1 MDGARL
7 SHVHMY
13 VGDASQAAFY
23 YCRAFGFQ
31 VAAESADA
39 GQEPGRRSVLLAQD
53 DIRLLLTS
61 TTDPEDPVAR
71 YVAAHGDGVADIA
84 IAVPDVADAFHAAV
98 KRGALPIQ
106 HPLTRTGPAG
116 SMLSAAV
123 GGFGDVIH
131 TLVERDAPMPDP
143 GLVPTGWVP
152 AEPGT
157 ALLRNVD
164 HFAVCVPVGELD
176 KTVSQYQ
183 QVFAFEEAYE
193 EFIEVGKQAMLSKV
207 VRDPVSGITF
217 TVIEPD
223 PRRDPGQIDDFLRRH
238 GGGGVQHVAFGTAD
252 IGTAVRRLAERG
264 VEFLDVPDSYYD
276 KVQER
281 VGDLGPE
288 LELLRYG
295 NILADRDDEGL
306 LLQIFTKS
314 PYARRTLFLELIERR
329 GARTFGSNNIKGLY
343 EAVAREERKL
353 EAGGGR

>member
-23 YCRAFGFQ
+23 YCRAFGFH
-31 VAAESADA
+31 VTAESDDA
-39 GQEPGRRSVLLAQD
+39 GQGPGRRSVLLAQG

-61 TTDPEDPVAR
+61 AMDPEDPVAR

-84 IAVPDVADAFHAAV
+84 IGVPDVAAAFHTAV
-98 KRGALPIQ
+98 DRGARPVRE
-106 HPLTRTGPAG
+106 PLVRTGPAG
-116 SMLSAAV
+116 TVLSAAV

-131 TLVERDAPMPDP
+131 TLIEQDAMPDA
-143 GLVPTGWVP
+143 GLERTGQAP

-157 ALLRNVD
+157 ALLQNVD

-176 KTVSQYQ
+176 KTVSQYE
-183 QVFAFEEAYE
+183 QVFGFEEAYE
-193 EFIEVGKQAMLSKV
+193 EYIEVGQQAMASKV

-223 PRRDPGQIDDFLRRH
+223 PTRDPGQIDDFLRRH

-252 IGTAVRRLAERG
+252 IETAVRRLGERG

-276 KVQER
+276 KVQDR

-288 LELLRYG
+288 LERLRSG
-295 NILADRDDEGL
+295 RILADRDEDGL
-306 LLQIFTKS
+306 LLQIFTRS

-343 EAVAREERKL
+343 EAVAREQLKR
-353 EAGGGR
+353 EAGGGH

>member
-23 YCRAFGFQ
+23 YCRAFGFH
-31 VAAESADA
+31 VLAESAD
-39 GQEPGRRSVLLAQD
+39 GQGSARRSVLLAQGA
-53 DIRLLLTS
+53 IRLLLTS
-61 TTDPEDPVAR
+61 ATDPEDSVAR
-71 YVAAHGDGVADIA
+71 YVAVHGDGVADIA
-84 IAVPDVADAFHAAV
+84 IAVPDVAKAFDSAV
-98 KRGALPIQ
+98 ERGARPILE
-106 HPLTRTGPAG
+106 PLTRTGPAG
-116 SMLSAAV
+116 TVLSAAV

-131 TLVERDAPMPDP
+131 TLVEQDAPMPDP
-143 GLVPTGWVP
+143 GLVLTGHVP
-152 AEPGT
+152 AEPG
-157 ALLRNVD
+157 AELLQSVD

-176 KTVSQYQ
+176 KTVSQYE
-183 QVFAFEEAYE
+183 QVFGFEEAYE
-193 EFIEVGKQAMLSKV
+193 EYIEVGQQAMLSKV

-223 PRRDPGQIDDFLRRH
+223 PTRASGQIDDFLRRH
-238 GGGGVQHVAFGTAD
+238 GGGGVQHVAFGTPD
-252 IGTAVRRLAERG
+252 IGTAVRRLSERG
-264 VEFLDVPDSYYD
+264 VEFLDVPAAYYD

-288 LELLRYG
+288 LEHLRNG
-295 NILADRDDEGL
+295 RILADRDDGGL
-306 LLQIFTKS
+306 LLQIFTRS

-343 EAVAREERKL
+343 EAVAREQLKQ